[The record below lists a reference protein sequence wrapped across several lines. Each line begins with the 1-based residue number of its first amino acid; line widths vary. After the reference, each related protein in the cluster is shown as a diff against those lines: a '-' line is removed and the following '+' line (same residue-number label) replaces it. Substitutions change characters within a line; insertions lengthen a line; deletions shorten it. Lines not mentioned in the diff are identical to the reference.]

1 MNYAFTY
8 KMYFK
13 ANLLY
18 QRLNLLFRRC
28 HSERR
33 DNPSFDPIKFI
44 QGNTEI
50 STNHM
55 TPEIKLH
62 LITPRCALWDSGAD
76 QCLVSD
82 PFWAFYWPGGQVL
95 TRYILDHGSVVK
107 DKSVL
112 DVGSGCGASAIAA
125 AMRGARRVLANDI
138 DPVAAAAMKMNAKL
152 NSVNLETSTDNL
164 IGEGLHQWDVVF
176 LGDMFY
182 DEEFA
187 STVSDWLKTLKQSN
201 SSCQILIGDP
211 GRFSLEEHPVKSLLF
226 RVAEYELDEV
236 CRRENN
242 GLTLGGVWAYDPT
255 RTMK

>member
-1 MNYAFTY
+1 MNVSKYI
-8 KMYFK
+8 MRFK
-13 ANLLY
+13 PKTLY
-18 QRLNLLFRRC
+18 QRLRSC
-28 HSERR
+28 HSEKRKKA
-33 DNPSFDPIKFI
+33 SFDPIGFI

-50 STNHM
+50 TANHM
-55 TPEIKLH
+55 TPEIRLH
-62 LITPRCALWDSGAD
+62 LITPRCALWDSRAD
-76 QCLVSD
+76 QCPVTD

-138 DPVAAAAMKMNAKL
+138 DPVAATAVKMNAKL
-152 NSVNLETSTDNL
+152 NCVNLEISMENL
-164 IGEGLHQWDVVF
+164 IGQGLHQWDVIF

-187 STVSDWLKTLKQSN
+187 SDVSDWLKTLRHLN

-211 GRFSLEEHPVKSLLF
+211 GRFSFEEHPAKSLLGK
-226 RVAEYELDEV
+226 VAEYELDEV

-242 GLTLGGVWAYDPT
+242 GLTVGGVWTYNPT
-255 RTMK
+255 RRIK